1 MLQIIK
7 AILKDPEDTTKVS
20 LLFANQTE
28 DDILVRSELEWLAK
42 QNDHFSLWYTLDRAP
57 EGFQLHIYII
67 PSIPC
72 SLSFSPGWTYSSG
85 FVNDE
90 MIASHLPP
98 PGKDTLI
105 LMCGPPP
112 MIKFACLPNLEKL
125 KYSEKMYIAF

>member
-57 EGFQLHIYII
+57 EGFNYI
-67 PSIPC
+67 STLFLLYLAL
-72 SLSFSPGWTYSSG
+72 SLSLQ
-85 FVNDE
+85 V
-90 MIASHLPP
+90 
-98 PGKDTLI
+98 
-105 LMCGPPP
+105 GPTVVALS
-112 MIKFACLPNLEKL
+112 MMK
-125 KYSEKMYIAF
+125 